1 MKNNLLWWI
10 PYLGPKK
17 PKRTLRRTRKW
28 LDVKLTHFRCL
39 FVRSIIEF
47 YYYAGICAFP
57 KLTLFDDD
65 TRTLARLFFTYS
77 KDREAQTS
85 ISQMVWK
92 RPQPNPCH
100 KDDIVSVNTTFSFKT
115 TFFQVL
121 LFKFA
126 ARFHDQ
132 SIQ

>member
-1 MKNNLLWWI
+1 
-10 PYLGPKK
+10 
-17 PKRTLRRTRKW
+17 
-28 LDVKLTHFRCL
+28 
-39 FVRSIIEF
+39 
-47 YYYAGICAFP
+47 
-57 KLTLFDDD
+57 
-65 TRTLARLFFTYS
+65 
-77 KDREAQTS
+77 
-85 ISQMVWK
+85 MVWK
-92 RPQPNPCH
+92 RPQAKALS